1 MLCQPMPDTLRPALH
16 RSALECIRNV
26 YYAIIA
32 PSTEVTALANFRVLI
47 FVKAKAKAWPKAI

>member
-1 MLCQPMPDTLRPALH
+1 MKCQPMLDTLRPALH

-32 PSTEVTALANFRVLI
+32 PSAEVTALANIGVLI
-47 FVKAKAKAWPKAI
+47 FVLMKAKAKA